1 MNNRNFPANKTD
13 EQRGLAYIR
22 PSDNRH
28 VGQRVALM
36 YQSSRHLGFRR
47 MRVAFGLQLT
57 HAVCNVKD
65 PGNQCERA
73 GCKHNVKQGNDT

>member
-1 MNNRNFPANKTD
+1 VV
-13 EQRGLAYIR
+13 LI
-22 PSDNRH
+22 
-28 VGQRVALM
+28 

-65 PGNQCERA
+65 P
-73 GCKHNVKQGNDT
+73 

>member
-1 MNNRNFPANKTD
+1 MAAVRSDRNFPADKAI

-28 VGQRVALM
+28 IGQRVGHIH
-36 YQSSRHLGFRR
+36 QSIPHLVFRR

-65 PGNQCERA
+65 P
-73 GCKHNVKQGNDT
+73 

>member
-1 MNNRNFPANKTD
+1 MNNRNLPANKTI

-28 VGQRVALM
+28 VGQRVGPIH
-36 YQSSRHLGFRR
+36 QSIPHLGFRW

-57 HAVCNVKD
+57 DAICNVKD
-65 PGNQCERA
+65 P
-73 GCKHNVKQGNDT
+73 